1 MGRHGQAPY
10 VGPPTHGSGGPPV
23 DDPAELVGFANPE
36 LIFDTSAGTG
46 QEHLDAT
53 S

>member
-1 MGRHGQAPY
+1 MGRHGQALR
-10 VGPPTHGSGGPPV
+10 VGPPTHGSGGPLV

>member
-1 MGRHGQAPY
+1 MGRHGQALHL
-10 VGPPTHGSGGPPV
+10 GPPTHGSGGPLV
-23 DDPAELVGFANPE
+23 DDPAVLVGFANPE
-36 LIFDTSAGTG
+36 LIFDTLDGTG